1 MEVAYC
7 FVEVFNKSS
16 QQWELLFDKR
26 SLNYD
31 FSIFVS
37 IYNEITK
44 QQNYYCSY
52 PELPEKTDTF
62 FNSGIDSHTL
72 LHCFQKIENQP
83 GTSVKNKGMPQNVS
97 PDLQSKYN
105 FLFKE
110 VGVCCEVSG
119 IILHELIHF
128 DYDQRFNIYT
138 LPKYRFKELKEFCY
152 QDFVANKEKYFSY
165 RDYLGITY
173 FEELEYLQSFGDS
186 YSVRI
191 IYFVAD
197 RNELWESIEVVAP
210 YFKEGINI
218 VKRVHNISDKDYWKI
233 ECMNYNL
240 MTYFIK
246 KTSRNEAENDRLEY
260 LGAMARD
267 IVLDNLK
274 SQLNGTVVDNSRNH
288 LISRFEIVEKLI
300 VLGCNKGK
308 ADISYF
314 KNLWQMELG
323 WVYKSAKREM
333 FLLRTIYFKQV
344 NAMVNFINGIKQ
356 NYEDVALIEQ
366 LKKDLENCV
375 Y

>member
-1 MEVAYC
+1 MEVVYC

-16 QQWELLFDKR
+16 HKWELIFDKR

-37 IYNEITK
+37 SYNEITK
-44 QQNYYCSY
+44 QQSYYCSY

-72 LHCFQKIENQP
+72 FHCFQKIENQH
-83 GTSVKNKGMPQNVS
+83 GNSTKNKGIPQNVS

-105 FLFKE
+105 FLFEE
-110 VGVCCEVSG
+110 VGVCCEASG
-119 IILHELIHF
+119 VILHELIHF

-152 QDFVANKEKYFSY
+152 QDFVANKEKHISY
-165 RDYLGITY
+165 RDYLGKTY

-186 YSVRI
+186 CSVRI

-218 VKRVHNISDKDYWKI
+218 EKRVHDISDKDYWNI

-240 MTYFIK
+240 LSYFIK
-246 KTSRNEAENDRLEY
+246 KISRNEAENDRLEY
-260 LGAMARD
+260 LAAMARD
-267 IVLDNLK
+267 IVLENLK
-274 SQLNGTVVDNSRNH
+274 SLLNGTVVDNSRND
-288 LISRFEIVEKLI
+288 LISRFEIIEKLF
-300 VLGCNKGK
+300 VLSCNKGK

-333 FLLRTIYFKQV
+333 LLLRTIYFKQV
-344 NAMVNFINGIKQ
+344 NAMVNFVKGIEQ
-356 NYEDVALIEQ
+356 YYEDVTLFEQ
-366 LKKDLENCV
+366 LKKDLEN
-375 Y
+375 